1 MMDEGR
7 KRVLWI
13 CASILAAPKLADIQ
27 DGKNS
32 GYTVDVTY
40 DAILKAERII
50 GQIDLRWKDQGT
62 KQGLGAG
69 AD

>member
-1 MMDEGR
+1 MDEGR

-13 CASILAAPKLADIQ
+13 CASILAASKLAEIQ

-32 GYTVDVTY
+32 AHQVDVTY

-50 GQIDLRWKDQGT
+50 GRIDLRWKDTGT
-62 KQGLGAG
+62 RQGLDKGAV
-69 AD
+69 